1 MRSRVLF
8 PFALFVTLVVTPL
21 AAQGPLG
28 GQTAAD
34 RHKSGHSKLG
44 EAFDE
49 GPRERPTKIDG
60 IGRTSF
66 PITTSKPEV
75 QEWFDQGHTLLHSF
89 WFFEAERSFRW
100 AVKLDPDAPMPYWGL
115 ARTASGDR
123 ARAFLREA
131 SSRKARGT
139 PRERDYIEAWEVQ
152 YEDRGENGTARKDF
166 HRALERLIL
175 KYPDDVEAK
184 ALYAYEAMAEN
195 RVGTELLIRQVLSVD
210 PNHPGAHHYRIHNWD
225 DQDGAQALASCKQYG
240 TLVPGIGHALHM
252 PGHIYAGLGMYHEAA
267 ISLDSATR
275 AEIGYMSR
283 RMVFPYNTWNYAH
296 NRNYL
301 SYVQEQLGLP
311 SEAIRGAREL
321 LAVPLDP
328 KLNDATRFS
337 PHWQGVAALT
347 RALIKFERWDD
358 ILAPGSI
365 PWGTSLRDR
374 LGRGY
379 AEALAK
385 IEKKDPAADIAVA
398 SFSDLKKDIEKP
410 ENSSYKLQFEVQLL
424 ELQGTYALENGDA
437 IKGLMLLT
445 EAAPKELALRAEY
458 DDPPFFPTLM
468 YSKLGYA
475 YLSQNSPKLAADA
488 FERALETVRNDPFAL
503 AGLARARQA
512 LGDTKA
518 ATEALGRALYVWSDA
533 EPGLRWLDEARST
546 GLRATAVDVSPG
558 PQRNYR
564 AMGLDKFGPAIWQ
577 PFAAPALDARNS
589 TGARVTLD
597 GLKGRNVILVFYL
610 GTGCAHCVSQIKEL
624 SERSDKWKGLEADV
638 LAVSADSVAANA
650 ASQGALSVQLLADD
664 QFRNARLFKSYD
676 DFEEMPIH
684 STVLIDKTGRVHW
697 ARHGGGPF
705 TDYDFLA
712 SQLERMNALAAK
724 ASPAPRSSA
733 PPR

>member
-1 MRSRVLF
+1 MRSRVLIPVAF
-8 PFALFVTLVVTPL
+8 FVTLIVTPL
-21 AAQGPLG
+21 PAQGPLG

-49 GPRERPTKIDG
+49 GPRERPAKIDG

-139 PRERDYIEAWEVQ
+139 ERERDYIEAWEVQ
-152 YEDRGENGTARKDF
+152 YAERAADGDARKDF

-184 ALYAYEAMAEN
+184 ALYAYDAMAEN
-195 RVGTELLIRQVLSVD
+195 RVGTELLIRQVLAVD

-225 DQDGAQALASCKQYG
+225 DQDGAQALESCKRYG
-240 TLVPGIGHALHM
+240 ALVPGIGHALHM

-275 AEIGYMSR
+275 AEIAYMSR

-347 RALIKFERWDD
+347 RALVKFEKWDE

-385 IEKKDPAADIAVA
+385 IEKKDPSADLAVA
-398 SFSDLKKDIEKP
+398 SFSDLKTDIEKP

-424 ELQGTYALENGDA
+424 ELQGTYALKNGDA

-445 EAAPKELALRAEY
+445 EAAPKELTLRAEY

-475 YLSQNSPKLAADA
+475 YLSQGSPKLAADA
-488 FERALETVRNDPFAL
+488 FERALETVKSDPFAL
-503 AGLARARQA
+503 AGLSRARQA

-518 ATEALGRALYVWSDA
+518 AAQALGRALYVWSDA
-533 EPGLRWLDEARST
+533 EPGLRWLDDARAA
-546 GLRATAVDVSPG
+546 GIRATAVDVSPG

-564 AMGLDKFGPAIWQ
+564 AMGLDTFGPAIWQ

-589 TGARVTLD
+589 TGARVSLD
-597 GLKGRNVILVFYL
+597 QFKGRNVILVFYL

-624 SERSDKWKGLEADV
+624 SERSDKWKGLDADV
-638 LAVSADSVAANA
+638 LAVSADSVTANA
-650 ASQGALSVQLLADD
+650 ASQGSLSVQLLADD

-684 STVLIDKTGRVHW
+684 STVLIDKAVRVHW

-724 ASPAPRSSA
+724 APSVPRSPAP
-733 PPR
+733 PK